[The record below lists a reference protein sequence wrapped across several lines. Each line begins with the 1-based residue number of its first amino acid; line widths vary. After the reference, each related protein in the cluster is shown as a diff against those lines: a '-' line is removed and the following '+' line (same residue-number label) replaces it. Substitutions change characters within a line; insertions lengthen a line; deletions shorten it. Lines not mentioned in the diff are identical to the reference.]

1 MNTKGLQ
8 NKPKCLTLLYFTN
21 MSHNEIN
28 LESMNLKRALETL
41 CSSASKQLF
50 AQAEDDLIRT
60 QRAPGKIQPSL
71 FKVEKPM

>member
-1 MNTKGLQ
+1 
-8 NKPKCLTLLYFTN
+8 

-60 QRAPGKIQPSL
+60 QRAPGLLKM
-71 FKVEKPM
+71 FVENVKTFEEKML

>member
-1 MNTKGLQ
+1 
-8 NKPKCLTLLYFTN
+8 

-41 CSSASKQLF
+41 CSSACKQLF

-60 QRAPGKIQPSL
+60 QRAPGKIQPSVKT
-71 FKVEKPM
+71 FEARM